1 MGNGFLHGKGG
12 SAQIKSVQMGTSSAS
27 SSQANITLAT
37 AVESDNAIVIIKPCV
52 VDPTSE
58 YGSSKTLVSLTDTT
72 LSLSS
77 GDECQYIV
85 IEFPFGE
92 VKSIQRGRD
101 VSNNKTKTVNHS
113 SVDVNK
119 SFVLLDNQFY
129 IGSSG
134 EYAILAMITARTET
148 SFTYRGNYY
157 IDDPSYISGT
167 ISYQIVEFY

>member
-12 SAQIKSVQMGTSSAS
+12 SFSIKSIQLGTSSQS
-27 SSQANITLAT
+27 SSQADITLAT
-37 AVESDNAIVIIKPCV
+37 AVESDNSIVILKPCV
-52 VDPTSE
+52 TDPTSE
-58 YGSSKTLVSLTDTT
+58 YNSKTLVSLTDTT

-92 VKSIQRGRD
+92 VKSIQRGTD
-101 VSNNKTKTVNHS
+101 ASNNTTKTVNHS

-119 SFVLLDNQFY
+119 SFVLLDNRFY
-129 IGSSG
+129 IASG
-134 EYAILAMITARTET
+134 EYIYLAKITARTAT

-157 IDDPSYISGT
+157 NYDPSYVGGT

>member
-12 SAQIKSVQMGTSSAS
+12 SAQIKSVQMGTSLAS

-37 AVESDNAIVIIKPCV
+37 VVESDNAIVIIKPCV

-58 YGSSKTLVSLTDTT
+58 YLSKTLVSLTDTT

-92 VKSIQRGRD
+92 VKSIQRGTD
-101 VSNNKTKTVNHS
+101 KSNNTTKTVNHS

-119 SFVLLDNQFY
+119 SFVLLDNRFY

-134 EYAILAMITARTET
+134 EYINLAKITARTET

-157 IDDPSYISGT
+157 IYDPSYTSGT